1 MGSCEKTL
9 QQLLSGTSDA
19 NMSFDDLRQLLLRL
33 GFEERTRGSH
43 RMFRRPG
50 VRELINL
57 QQEGHQAKPYQ
68 VRQVRRVIVEYKLAG
83 EV

>member
-1 MGSCEKTL
+1 
-9 QQLLSGTSDA
+9 
-19 NMSFDDLRQLLLRL
+19 MSFDDLRQLLLRL
-33 GFEERTRGSH
+33 GFEERTRGGH
-43 RMFRRPG
+43 RMFRKSG

-57 QQEGHQAKPYQ
+57 QQEDHEAKPYQ